1 MLPQP
6 FSAYLRTIL
15 RLGSLAMFGG
25 NAPGR
30 QSLARNEKAPAGGQ
44 PAGAQRSIS
53 NQCRLV

>member
-6 FSAYLRTIL
+6 FSAYLRTIE
-15 RLGSLAMFGG
+15 LGSLAMFGG

-44 PAGAQRSIS
+44 PRRGPA
-53 NQCRLV
+53 LDL